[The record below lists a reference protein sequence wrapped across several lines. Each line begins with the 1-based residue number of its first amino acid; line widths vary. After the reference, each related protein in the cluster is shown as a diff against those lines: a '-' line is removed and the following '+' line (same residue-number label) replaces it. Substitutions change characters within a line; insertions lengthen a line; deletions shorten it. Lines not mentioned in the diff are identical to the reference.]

1 MMTILSLSSASPITS
16 SPKVTSY
23 LPSSTSLMKY
33 ARVVPEPSAWLVG
46 FSKTLSVPIVEEV

>member
-1 MMTILSLSSASPITS
+1 MLSLSSASPITS

-33 ARVVPEPSAWLVG
+33 ARVVPETSTRLVG